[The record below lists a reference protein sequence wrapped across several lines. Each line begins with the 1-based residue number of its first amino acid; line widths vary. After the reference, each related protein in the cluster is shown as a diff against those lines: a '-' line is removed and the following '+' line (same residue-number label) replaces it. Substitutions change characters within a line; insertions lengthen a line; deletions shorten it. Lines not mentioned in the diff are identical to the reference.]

1 MSSDENSSRSAHSSE
16 SSSSANS
23 SASSQSES
31 DRSGSSGSG
40 SGSSGSETYEEVPEE
55 FEEELDTEAS
65 EGFRQLMSEYAI
77 DFNEE
82 PIGHGAF
89 SIVRLGKTR
98 KPPVERV
105 AVKIV
110 PVRFAKDVLKEAHT
124 MMNLNHSSVLH
135 MRGVFVGEKNV
146 YLVTDYA
153 AGGELFSYI
162 RDHGWLP
169 EETVAVIARKL
180 LEGIKYLHDRGIV
193 HRDLKPQN
201 VLCATDD
208 PTDIRIADFGLSKIL
223 SEDTMLK
230 TCCGSPHYLAPEV
243 LQCSAYDSKVDIW
256 GIGIIVYIALTG
268 CLPFFDDDMRKLI
281 VKIMTADYTWPDDVV
296 VSDAGLFC
304 FPLHFPSSLISFFC
318 SLTWVV
324 VLLFFF
330 THTRWGIN
338 SKGFCAKDAREGP
351 GKAALRGRLS
361 GAPVDPTRAA
371 SHPRRGPAARRD
383 QEEVTRSHT
392 GTPNPPLLHDMHTN
406 THTARGSAH
415 TCGTTTTVFI
425 IGHCTAA
432 TVRKGGRERCHMS
445 RHSSAAPVLRGES
458 TFGRIVEELV

>member
-16 SSSSANS
+16 SNSSANS

-135 MRGVFVGEKNV
+135 MRGVFEGEKNV

-304 FPLHFPSSLISFFC
+304 FPPISPLH
-318 SLTWVV
+318 
-324 VLLFFF
+324 
-330 THTRWGIN
+330 
-338 SKGFCAKDAREGP
+338 
-351 GKAALRGRLS
+351 
-361 GAPVDPTRAA
+361 
-371 SHPRRGPAARRD
+371 
-383 QEEVTRSHT
+383 
-392 GTPNPPLLHDMHTN
+392 
-406 THTARGSAH
+406 
-415 TCGTTTTVFI
+415 
-425 IGHCTAA
+425 
-432 TVRKGGRERCHMS
+432 
-445 RHSSAAPVLRGES
+445 
-458 TFGRIVEELV
+458 

>member
-1 MSSDENSSRSAHSSE
+1 MSSDESSSSSESSRSASSNSGG
-16 SSSSANS
+16 SSSSRKS
-23 SASSQSES
+23 SRSTASSQSATS
-31 DRSGSSGSG
+31 SSRSASGSASG
-40 SGSSGSETYEEVPEE
+40 SGSETYEEGPEE

-65 EGFRQLMSEYAI
+65 EGFRELLSQYAI
-77 DFNEE
+77 DFDEE

-89 SIVRLGKTR
+89 SIVRLGHTR
-98 KPPVERV
+98 KAPVERV

-296 VSDAGLFC
+296 VSDAGLCLSFC
-304 FPLHFPSSLISFFC
+304 LSLSHSFPS
-318 SLTWVV
+318 T
-324 VLLFFF
+324 
-330 THTRWGIN
+330 
-338 SKGFCAKDAREGP
+338 
-351 GKAALRGRLS
+351 
-361 GAPVDPTRAA
+361 
-371 SHPRRGPAARRD
+371 
-383 QEEVTRSHT
+383 
-392 GTPNPPLLHDMHTN
+392 
-406 THTARGSAH
+406 
-415 TCGTTTTVFI
+415 
-425 IGHCTAA
+425 
-432 TVRKGGRERCHMS
+432 
-445 RHSSAAPVLRGES
+445 
-458 TFGRIVEELV
+458 

>member
-1 MSSDENSSRSAHSSE
+1 MSDESGSGSAS
-16 SSSSANS
+16 S
-23 SASSQSES
+23 SASS
-31 DRSGSSGSG
+31 RSVSSRSSTASSSGSG
-40 SGSSGSETYEEVPEE
+40 SGSESGSGSGSETYDEVPEE

-65 EGFRQLMSEYAI
+65 EGFRELMSQYAI
-77 DFNEE
+77 NFDEE

-89 SIVRLGKTR
+89 SIVRLGYTR

-296 VSDAGLFC
+296 VSDAGLFS
-304 FPLHFPSSLISFFC
+304 FPLSITVIIQGLHFICGFFSFHTTQPRISCGRRWRRTRQSGCAWQTVWCTRGSDGSGERSAGPSCSSARPRRSDARPAMEPVSTPVHYTEFFLKKTRA
-318 SLTWVV
+318 ST
-324 VLLFFF
+324 
-330 THTRWGIN
+330 THTHTPTAITHSRV
-338 SKGFCAKDAREGP
+338 ST
-351 GKAALRGRLS
+351 AA
-361 GAPVDPTRAA
+361 AA
-371 SHPRRGPAARRD
+371 A
-383 QEEVTRSHT
+383 
-392 GTPNPPLLHDMHTN
+392 
-406 THTARGSAH
+406 
-415 TCGTTTTVFI
+415 TTTRTI
-425 IGHCTAA
+425 IY
-432 TVRKGGRERCHMS
+432 
-445 RHSSAAPVLRGES
+445 
-458 TFGRIVEELV
+458 